1 MSAQTTPNKLVNQVM
16 GSLIKKGTNLLGCQ
30 PGKWLFVFI
39 DDLNIPQ
46 VDSFGDQPT
55 LETLRYTLQTGSAID
70 AKKNQIRP
78 ISDLTFITACDS
90 PSSGRSIPSK
100 RLLQSFSIF
109 ALPDPAAKQLFHIYS
124 VRLGRFLNIS
134 EFPVDVRASLFVLV
148 SACLVM
154 YYRVSINI
162 LPTPSKVHYIFN
174 LRDLA
179 KLSQGIMQAS
189 PKNMTTQDSLSVLF
203 AHECL
208 RVFADRLV
216 AESDLAIFYKHLN
229 ATITGYFK
237 ITLDTTKYLDN
248 PLLFCNFLKSDDRLY
263 QQLHDWRQC
272 CSIFLDY
279 QMRHNLSEHST
290 LNMVFFK
297 EAVEHVLRI
306 CRVLQQPGGHLLLI
320 GLDGTGRKTCLQLA
334 SFISGHLMSQLNV
347 KRGYSYQE
355 FRDDLKVKSR

>member
-1 MSAQTTPNKLVNQVM
+1 MSAQTTPNKFVNQVM

-78 ISDLTFITACDS
+78 ISDLTFITACHS
-90 PSSGRSIPSK
+90 PSSGRSVPSK

-134 EFPVDVRASLFVLV
+134 EFPLDVRASLFVLV

-179 KLSQGIMQAS
+179 KLSQ
-189 PKNMTTQDSLSVLF
+189 
-203 AHECL
+203 
-208 RVFADRLV
+208 V
-216 AESDLAIFYKHLN
+216 AQSDVAIFYKHLN
-229 ATITGYFK
+229 ATISGYFK

-272 CSIFLDY
+272 CPIFLDY

-355 FRDDLKVKSR
+355 FRDDLKVVSVRFLGLS

>member
-1 MSAQTTPNKLVNQVM
+1 MADTR
-16 GSLIKKGTNLLGCQ
+16 KK
-30 PGKWLFVFI
+30 
-39 DDLNIPQ
+39 NI
-46 VDSFGDQPT
+46 FFFF
-55 LETLRYTLQTGSAID
+55 LGSALD

-78 ISDLTFITACDS
+78 ISDITFLAACDS
-90 PSSGRSIPSK
+90 PSSGRDAPSK

-124 VRLGRFLNIS
+124 VRLGRFLNS
-134 EFPVDVRASLFVLV
+134 LDFSVDVRSSLYLLV

-179 KLSQGIMQAS
+179 KLAQGIMQAS
-189 PKNMTTQDSLSVLF
+189 TMTTTNQERLAILF

-216 AESDLAIFYKHLN
+216 TENDLAIFYKHLN
-229 ATITGYFK
+229 ATTTSYFK
-237 ITLDTTKYLDN
+237 VSLDISKYSEH
-248 PLLFCNFLKSDDRLY
+248 PLLFCNFLKSDDHLY
-263 QQLHDWRQC
+263 QQLNDWRQC
-272 CSIFLDY
+272 CPIFFDY
-279 QMRHNLSEHST
+279 QMKHSLSGHST
-290 LNMVFFK
+290 LKMVFFK

-306 CRVLQQPGGHLLLI
+306 CRVLQQPGGHVLLI
-320 GLDGTGRKTCLQLA
+320 GLDGTGRKTCLELSA
-334 SFISGHLMSQLNV
+334 LICGHSMHQLNL

-355 FRDDLKVKSR
+355 FRDDLKIVSLYLI